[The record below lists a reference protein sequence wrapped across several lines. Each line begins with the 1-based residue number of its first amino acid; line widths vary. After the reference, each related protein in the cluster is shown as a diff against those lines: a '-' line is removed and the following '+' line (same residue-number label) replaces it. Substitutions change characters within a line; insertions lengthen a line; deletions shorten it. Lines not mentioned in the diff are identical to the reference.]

1 MPEGYGY
8 SPEGLAKYRKDQEAD
23 RLAKGPVRRKPL
35 KGGVAPR
42 ATSQNVNQSPVQ
54 RKAFPSLQRSVR

>member
-8 SPEGLAKYRKDQEAD
+8 SPEGLARYRKDQEAD

-35 KGGVAPR
+35 QGGVAPR
-42 ATSQNVNQSPVQ
+42 ATSQNVNQSSVQ
-54 RKAFPSLQRSVR
+54 RKAFPSLRQPVR